1 MTDLSMVRII
11 SHVGVR
17 LAVGPGSGGQ
27 PTARWQ
33 DKSREVRPG
42 RSAEERQM
50 IQQRQT
56 MCAAPRR
63 RAHSENANDI
73 NANRTSYTE
82 AS

>member
-33 DKSREVRPG
+33 DKSREVRSG
-42 RSAEERQM
+42 RSAEERHT
-50 IQQRQT
+50 IQRSQT
-56 MCAAPRR
+56 MCAATRQG
-63 RAHSENANDI
+63 AHSKNANDI
-73 NANRTSYTE
+73 NAARTSHME
-82 AS
+82 PL

>member
-1 MTDLSMVRII
+1 MTGLGMVRMI

-17 LAVGPGSGGQ
+17 LTVRPASGDQ

-42 RSAEERQM
+42 RSAGERQT
-50 IQQRQT
+50 IQRWQT
-56 MCAAPRR
+56 MCAAPRQ

-73 NANRTSYTE
+73 NANRTSYTA

>member
-1 MTDLSMVRII
+1 MIGLSTVRMI
-11 SHVGVR
+11 SDVGGR
-17 LAVGPGSGGQ
+17 LAVRPGSGGQ

-33 DKSREVRPG
+33 DKSREARPG

-50 IQQRQT
+50 IQRWQT
-56 MCAAPRR
+56 MCAAPRQ

>member
-1 MTDLSMVRII
+1 MTGLGVVRMI

-17 LAVGPGSGGQ
+17 LTVRPASGGQ

-50 IQQRQT
+50 IQQRQR
-56 MCAAPRR
+56 MCAATRR

-73 NANRTSYTE
+73 NADRTSYTE